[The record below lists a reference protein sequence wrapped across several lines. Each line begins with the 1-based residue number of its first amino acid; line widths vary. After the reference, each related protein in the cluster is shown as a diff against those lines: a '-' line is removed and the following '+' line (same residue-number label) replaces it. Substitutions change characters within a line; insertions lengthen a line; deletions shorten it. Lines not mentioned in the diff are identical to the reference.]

1 MNVVCASHKRAKP
14 RDSRSPPPT
23 RKSVCAEKQ
32 KLCAPE
38 QAAFRHVAYEEQKTV
53 HEIGGKR
60 SLAPAPISRCVPTS
74 IAALAEVPI
83 GSSDVSTVRMA
94 LTGGAVAQKAVSERF
109 QSPAVGNIF
118 KPALRDLAVREKVR
132 TEIDRI
138 YGAGT
143 QADIR
148 VEKDARLNT
157 LVHILMDSNDQ
168 DRAKALTESLTPLPQ
183 TYRIETRSS

>member
-1 MNVVCASHKRAKP
+1 
-14 RDSRSPPPT
+14 
-23 RKSVCAEKQ
+23 
-32 KLCAPE
+32 
-38 QAAFRHVAYEEQKTV
+38 
-53 HEIGGKR
+53 
-60 SLAPAPISRCVPTS
+60 
-74 IAALAEVPI
+74 
-83 GSSDVSTVRMA
+83 MA
-94 LTGGAVAQKAVSERF
+94 LTGGAVAPKAVSERF
-109 QSPAVGNIF
+109 QSPAVGKIF

-143 QADIR
+143 QADLR

-183 TYRIETRSS
+183 TYRIETQSS